1 MLSVRKKDY
10 NNLEDY
16 EKLLLIFN
24 EEDDE
29 VLNMLSEGDEIMKEY
44 IKDSKNASE
53 EEEIIGLYDKELND
67 DMLKRMEIKE
77 NREEAF
83 NEGIQEGIQEGICE
97 TAKNMLQR
105 NLSFD
110 LISECT
116 GLSLDKLKELKK
128 EVE

>member
-116 GLSLDKLKELKK
+116 SLSLDKLKELKK

>member
-97 TAKNMLQR
+97 TAKKMLKKGYDI
-105 NLSFD
+105 ND
-110 LISECT
+110 ISECT
-116 GLSLDKLKELKK
+116 SLSLDKLKELKK